1 MLSNVPWAECVG
13 AFYFLPRIV
22 LPDLIH
28 VATFPVPLKALF
40 MRSYLIFKGSFG
52 DRWWVGCR
60 TEARLMCEGTSLAHS
75 SIISPVEMRIFM
87 PIGWALRRTQPDW
100 YGWEHT
106 HPLARSLSRSQ
117 SNRTQAS
124 WISSDVGLL
133 CNRAEHE
140 DHISVC
146 QMMGSEEKKSV
157 CSRIQICISN
167 KQQELRS
174 MFIFQLVWG
183 WCLGA

>member
-106 HPLARSLSRSQ
+106 HPLARSLTLSLSEQQDTGKLNIFWRRLAVQQSGAWRS
-117 SNRTQAS
+117 
-124 WISSDVGLL
+124 
-133 CNRAEHE
+133 
-140 DHISVC
+140 HISVSDD
-146 QMMGSEEKKSV
+146 G
-157 CSRIQICISN
+157 
-167 KQQELRS
+167 
-174 MFIFQLVWG
+174 
-183 WCLGA
+183 